1 LYLEVTRGGRGSSEA
16 VQVRESVPCHGGLVL
31 SRWTAKI
38 SQPLGQMES
47 TTCCPALHDPKKSN
61 FFLCAPNRST
71 VWHTHS
77 CPAQAKQS
85 LDETIELYLPVILF
99 FSLLP
104 FLLKKNE
111 SVRRLNPGFWCTAF
125 FGPEEAQGDVPPS
138 SGGSFPVSLASILNL
153 VVPQYSGCMPDIVRT
168 REEPWL
174 PQTRATLGVVEADI

>member
-16 VQVRESVPCHGGLVL
+16 VQVRESVPCLGEMVP

-38 SQPLGQMES
+38 SQPLGLMES
-47 TTCCPALHDPKKSN
+47 TTCCPAPPAQKKSS

-71 VWHTHS
+71 VWHPHS

-85 LDETIELYLPVILF
+85 LDETIELYLQVILF

-104 FLLKKNE
+104 FLLKGNQ
-111 SVRRLNPGFWCTAF
+111 SIRRPKSRVLAYAF
-125 FGPEEAQGDVPPS
+125 FWPEEAQGEVPPS
-138 SGGSFPVSLASILNL
+138 SGGSFPVSLASISNL

-174 PQTRATLGVVEADI
+174 PQTRAALRVGEADI